1 MHIRRR
7 NLRARGVVIAA
18 RGQYKKFDH
27 HVEQVEQPNS
37 REDVIAM
44 LTRLI
49 RKGEEI
55 RGKTA
60 ANANI
65 GAELSTAVDYAVSD
79 AAADRSA

>member
-1 MHIRRR
+1 MLVPKSSHRG
-7 NLRARGVVIAA
+7 RAVVIAP
-18 RGQYKKFDH
+18 RGQYKKFASEVVAVPQTH
-27 HVEQVEQPNS
+27 A
-37 REDVIAM
+37 RADVIAM

-60 ANANI
+60 APLVEI
-65 GAELSTAVDYAVSD
+65 ELSTAVEYSSSD